1 MALTQRNYNRQWE
14 NLIVKELNRPKTMM
28 KQGNFYR
35 LEVYKYADEK
45 IGTKRLVG
53 IDTCFVFIIGRFVRD
68 GHNWLASIKLK
79 QVNPDAFFEGIKRAC
94 KPLANKD
101 FDEWESW
108 DFKDFMKKYPADGKP
123 LFEYLKTKPRI
134 YRDTYREYKLASI
147 KDCNEVVFNIEYLKT
162 WLVTIKDET
171 DPTEDEKRSQR
182 EKLKQQK
189 EEKEAAIKEQK
200 KKDAEKIYADK
211 KIAEKEVESKDIKT
225 VQEAGI
231 EASKNIYGEE

>member
-28 KQGNFYR
+28 RQGNFYR

-53 IDTCFVFIIGRFVRD
+53 IDTCFVFIVGRFVRD

-94 KPLANKD
+94 RPLANKD

-108 DFKDFMKKYPADGKP
+108 NFKDFMKKYPADGKP

-134 YRDTYREYKLASI
+134 YRDTYREYKLVSI

-211 KIAEKEVESKDIKT
+211 KIAEKEVESKETKT
-225 VQEAGI
+225 VEEAGI
-231 EASKNIYGEE
+231 ETSKNIYGED

>member
-1 MALTQRNYNRQWE
+1 
-14 NLIVKELNRPKTMM
+14 
-28 KQGNFYR
+28 
-35 LEVYKYADEK
+35 
-45 IGTKRLVG
+45 
-53 IDTCFVFIIGRFVRD
+53 
-68 GHNWLASIKLK
+68 
-79 QVNPDAFFEGIKRAC
+79 
-94 KPLANKD
+94 LANKD

-108 DFKDFMKKYPADGKP
+108 NFKDFMKKYPADGKP

-134 YRDTYREYKLASI
+134 YRDTYREYKLVSI

-211 KIAEKEVESKDIKT
+211 KIAEKEVESKETKT
-225 VQEAGI
+225 VEEAGI
-231 EASKNIYGEE
+231 ETSKNIYGED

>member
-1 MALTQRNYNRQWE
+1 MSLTQRNYNRQWE
-14 NLIVKELNRPKTMM
+14 NLIIKELNRPKTMM
-28 KQGNFYR
+28 RQGNFYR

-45 IGTKRLVG
+45 IGTRRLVG
-53 IDTCFVFIIGRFVRD
+53 IDTAFVFIIGRFIKD
-68 GHNWLASIKLK
+68 GHVWLATIKLK

-94 KPLANKD
+94 RPLANKD
-101 FDEWESW
+101 FDEWTSW
-108 DFKDFMKKYPADGKP
+108 DFKEFLKKYPADGKP
-123 LFEYLKTKPRI
+123 LFEYIKTKPRI

-147 KDCNEVVFNIEYLKT
+147 KDCNEIVFNIEYLKT
-162 WLVTIKDET
+162 WLVTIKDKNE
-171 DPTEDEKRSQR
+171 PTEDEKRSQR

-200 KKDAEKIYADK
+200 KKEAEKAYVDKQIADK
-211 KIAEKEVESKDIKT
+211 QVESKETKT

>member
-1 MALTQRNYNRQWE
+1 
-14 NLIVKELNRPKTMM
+14 M

-200 KKDAEKIYADK
+200 KKDAEKVYADK
-211 KIAEKEVESKDIKT
+211 KIAEKEIESKDTKT

>member
-1 MALTQRNYNRQWE
+1 
-14 NLIVKELNRPKTMM
+14 MM

-94 KPLANKD
+94 RPLANKD

-147 KDCNEVVFNIEYLKT
+147 KDCNEVVFNIEYLNT

-211 KIAEKEVESKDIKT
+211 KIAEKEVESKETKT

-231 EASKNIYGEE
+231 ETSKNIYGED

>member
-28 KQGNFYR
+28 RQGNFYR

-94 KPLANKD
+94 RPLANKD

-108 DFKDFMKKYPADGKP
+108 NFKDFMKKYPADGKP

-134 YRDTYREYKLASI
+134 YRDTYREYKLVSI

-200 KKDAEKIYADK
+200 KKDAEKVYADK
-211 KIAEKEVESKDIKT
+211 KIAEKEVESKETKT

-231 EASKNIYGEE
+231 EASKNIYGEH

>member
-134 YRDTYREYKLASI
+134 YRDTDREYKLASI

-162 WLVTIKDET
+162 WLVTIKDDT

-200 KKDAEKIYADK
+200 KKDAEKVYADK
-211 KIAEKEVESKDIKT
+211 KIAEKEVESKDTKT

>member
-28 KQGNFYR
+28 RQGNFYR

-53 IDTCFVFIIGRFVRD
+53 IDTCFVFIIGRFVKD

-94 KPLANKD
+94 RPLANKD

-108 DFKDFMKKYPADGKP
+108 NFKDFMKKYPADGKP

-134 YRDTYREYKLASI
+134 YRDTYREYKLVSI

-211 KIAEKEVESKDIKT
+211 KIAEAEVESKETKT

-231 EASKNIYGEE
+231 ETSKNIYGED

>member
-108 DFKDFMKKYPADGKP
+108 NFKDFMKKYPADGKP

-134 YRDTYREYKLASI
+134 YRDTYREYKLVSI

-200 KKDAEKIYADK
+200 KKDAEKVYADK
-211 KIAEKEVESKDIKT
+211 KIAEKEVESKDTKT

>member
-108 DFKDFMKKYPADGKP
+108 NFKDFMKKYPADGKP

-200 KKDAEKIYADK
+200 KKDAEKVYADK
-211 KIAEKEVESKDIKT
+211 KIAEKEVESKDTKT

>member
-1 MALTQRNYNRQWE
+1 
-14 NLIVKELNRPKTMM
+14 MM

-94 KPLANKD
+94 RPLANKD

-200 KKDAEKIYADK
+200 KKDAEKVYADK
-211 KIAEKEVESKDIKT
+211 KIAEKEVESKETKT

>member
-28 KQGNFYR
+28 RQGNFYR

-200 KKDAEKIYADK
+200 KKDAEKVYADK
-211 KIAEKEVESKDIKT
+211 KIAEKEVESKDTKT

>member
-28 KQGNFYR
+28 RQGNFYR

-53 IDTCFVFIIGRFVRD
+53 IDTCFVFIVGRFVRD

-94 KPLANKD
+94 RPLANKD

-108 DFKDFMKKYPADGKP
+108 NFKDFMKKYPADGKP

-134 YRDTYREYKLASI
+134 YRDTYREYKLVSI

-211 KIAEKEVESKDIKT
+211 KIAEKEVESKETKT

-231 EASKNIYGEE
+231 ETSKNIYGED